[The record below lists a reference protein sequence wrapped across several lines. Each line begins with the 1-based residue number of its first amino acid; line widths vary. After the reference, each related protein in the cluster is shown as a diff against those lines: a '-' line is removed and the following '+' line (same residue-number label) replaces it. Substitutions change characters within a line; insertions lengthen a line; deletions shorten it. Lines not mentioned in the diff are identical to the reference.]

1 MNDIED
7 LTSLPLMERLK
18 KADMIARE
26 LAEHLKQAYLP
37 GLSRLRS
44 CVKVH
49 DPAEVSD
56 QEVLD
61 RATAVLE
68 ADAFSVDLYGRL
80 RKYLDSIRSEMEP
93 MLFKEE
99 RHLTAQ
105 ADHTMDIDFEELL
118 D

>member
-1 MNDIED
+1 MNEIED
-7 LTSLPLMERLK
+7 LSSLPLMERLT
-18 KADMIARE
+18 KADSIARE

-37 GLSRLRS
+37 RLSRLRS
-44 CVKVH
+44 AVKVY

-68 ADAFSVDLYGRL
+68 ADTFAVDLYVRL
-80 RKYLDSIRSEMEP
+80 RKYLDSIRGEMEP

-105 ADHTMDIDFEELL
+105 TDNTMDIDFEELL